1 MRMISVFCTC
11 VCLCST
17 ANLAQIA
24 FESVVSIV
32 NSLHNSQE
40 LIRDQQGRNS
50 LLATYLYWVFR
61 LPDPPRDIQNA
72 GSHIMISKY
81 EFDSIF
87 FCLLSFLW
95 LLNWRMNIFLV
106 FSGSGSMIPTA
117 ESRYSTM
124 GRATA
129 ATVGNM
135 LLQSR
140 VRSSSNPDI
149 PAPHTTDEDAEVNNI
164 LSSKVRNVF
173 SNHLSL
179 SEQLPHL
186 TKPRFAFKGN
196 IYIYLYI

>member
-1 MRMISVFCTC
+1 MYI
-11 VCLCST
+11 CLCST

-40 LIRDQQGRNS
+40 LNKDQQGRNS

-61 LPDPPRDIQNA
+61 LPDPPRDVQNA

-81 EFDSIF
+81 NFASLLFCIF
-87 FCLLSFLW
+87 PTVISV
-95 LLNWRMNIFLV
+95 NESRLV
-106 FSGSGSMIPTA
+106 SPGSGSTIPSA
-117 ESRYSTM
+117 EIRYSTM

-129 ATVGNM
+129 ATVGSM

-149 PAPHTTDEDAEVNNI
+149 PAPHTSDEDAEVNSI
-164 LSSKVRNVF
+164 LSSKVKSVF
-173 SNHLSL
+173 SNHLS
-179 SEQLPHL
+179 
-186 TKPRFAFKGN
+186 FFKSSYPNLQNQDLLLKKKN
-196 IYIYLYI
+196 IVFRVWP